1 MPKKNRDVMRNW
13 LGHPA
18 RLVPLA
24 FLAVILA
31 GTALLMLPLA
41 RSEGVSAPFL
51 TALFVAT
58 SAVGV
63 TGLSPVDTATY
74 WSGFGQGT
82 IYLLF
87 HLGGFGIM
95 SAATLLGMVVSRR
108 IGLGRQVMLQAEARG
123 IAAGDVRSVLKFIVL
138 LALVVETLAVAVL
151 TWRMMARGE
160 AFGDALWHAAFHAGA
175 AFTNAGFSNYSEG
188 YTLYAGDV
196 LAQLPIL
203 LAIIIGG
210 LGLPVLHDIRRNK
223 RWSLHTRLTVVGS
236 LALTVLGTLGVLA
249 FEWGNPS
256 TMAGMAPWEKL
267 LNALFHSVNTRSCG
281 LNTVNNGAFTEETML
296 MTYALMLT
304 GAGSAGTGGGIKV
317 TTVMILILAVWSE
330 MRGDPDTTAFGRRIS
345 PAVLREALA
354 VTALAVAVLMLATMV
369 LRELT
374 DLPLNQLIYEAI
386 SAFGNVGLSM
396 GITANLNEPAQV
408 VIILLMYLG
417 RVGIVT
423 VATGL
428 ALRPRRADFRYP
440 EERPIVG

>member
-1 MPKKNRDVMRNW
+1 MAVW
-13 LGHPA
+13 LKHPT
-18 RLVPLA
+18 RMVPLA
-24 FLAVILA
+24 FLLVILA
-31 GTALLMLPLA
+31 GTALLMLPIA
-41 RSEGVSAPFL
+41 RTEGLSAPFL

-74 WSGFGQGT
+74 WTGYGQGV
-82 IYLLF
+82 IYTLF
-87 HLGGFGIM
+87 HIGGFGIM
-95 SAATLLGMVVSRR
+95 SAATLMGMVVSRR

-123 IAAGDVRSVLKFIVL
+123 IAPGEVASVLKFVLSLAIIVE
-138 LALVVETLAVAVL
+138 AFVVVVL

-160 AFGDALWHAAFHAGA
+160 MFGEALWHAAFHAGA
-175 AFTNAGFSNYSEG
+175 AFTNAGFSNYTEG
-188 YTLYAGDV
+188 YTLYSGDFI
-196 LAQLPIL
+196 AQAPIM

-210 LGLPVLHDIRRNK
+210 LGLPVLHDLRRNA

-236 LALTVLGTLGVLA
+236 VLLTVLGAAGVLL
-249 FEWGNPS
+249 FEWGNPGTLGS
-256 TMAGMAPWEKL
+256 MGVGEKIW
-267 LNALFHSVNTRSCG
+267 NAFFHSVNTRSCG
-281 LNTVNNGAFTEETML
+281 LNTVNNGAFSEETML
-296 MTYALMLT
+296 MTYGLMLT

-317 TTVMILILAVWSE
+317 STVMILILAVWSE
-330 MRGDPDTTAFGRRIS
+330 LRGDPDTTAVGRRIS

-369 LRELT
+369 LRGLT
-374 DLPLNQLIYEAI
+374 DLPLNHLIYEAI

-428 ALRPRRADFRYP
+428 ALRPRRADYRYP

>member
-1 MPKKNRDVMRNW
+1 MRGLLKN
-13 LGHPA
+13 PA

-24 FLAVILA
+24 FLVVILA
-31 GTALLMLPLA
+31 GTGALMLPWA
-41 RSEGVSAPFL
+41 STVDGRAPFL

-63 TGLSPVDTATY
+63 TGLSTVDTATY
-74 WSGFGQGT
+74 WTGFGQGV
-82 IYLLF
+82 IYVLF

-108 IGLGRQVMLQAEARG
+108 IALGRQLVVQAEARG
-123 IAAGDVRSVLKFIVL
+123 IAPADVRSVLKFVL
-138 LALVVETLAVAVL
+138 LVAVVVESLAVIVL

-160 AFGDALWHAAFHAGA
+160 EFATALWHAAFHAGA

-188 YTLYAGDV
+188 FTLYASDT
-196 LAQLPIL
+196 LAQIPII
-203 LAIIIGG
+203 LAVIIGG
-210 LGLPVLHDIRRNK
+210 LGLPVLHDLRRGRRA
-223 RWSLHTRLTVVGS
+223 RWSLHTKLTLAGS
-236 LALTVLGTLGVLA
+236 GTLTLLGTLGVLV
-249 FEWGNPS
+249 FEWSNPG
-256 TMAGMAPWEKL
+256 TIGGMDLWDKVW
-267 LNALFHSVNTRSCG
+267 NALFHSVNTRSCG
-281 LNTVNNGAFTEETML
+281 LNTVNNGAFREETML

-330 MRGDPDTTAFGRRIS
+330 LRGDPDTTAFGRRIG
-345 PAVLREALA
+345 AGVLREAMA
-354 VTALAVAVLMLATMV
+354 VTALSVALLMLATMA
-369 LRELT
+369 LRATT
-374 DLPLNQLIYEAI
+374 DLPLNDLIYEAI

-396 GITANLNEPAQV
+396 GITASLPPSAQW

>member
-1 MPKKNRDVMRNW
+1 MGRW
-13 LGHPA
+13 LNHPA
-18 RLVPLA
+18 RLVPAA
-24 FLAVILA
+24 FLAVILL
-31 GTALLMLPLA
+31 GTLLLMLPLA
-41 RSEGVSAPFL
+41 RSEGSSAPFL

-74 WSGFGQGT
+74 WTGFGQGV
-82 IYLLF
+82 IYVLF

-108 IGLGRQVMLQAEARG
+108 LGLGRQVMVQAEARG
-123 IAAGDVRSVLKFIVL
+123 IAAGDVKSVLRFIFVLALIVEL
-138 LALVVETLAVAVL
+138 LAIAVL
-151 TWRMMARGE
+151 TWRIMARGE
-160 AFGDALWHAAFHAGA
+160 AFGQALWHAAFHAGA

-188 YTLYAGDV
+188 YTLYASDA
-196 LAQLPIL
+196 LAQVPIL
-203 LAIIIGG
+203 LAVIIGG
-210 LGLPVLHDIRRNK
+210 LGLPVIHDLRRNK
-223 RWSLHTRLTVVGS
+223 RWSLHTRLTIFGS
-236 LALTVLGTLGVLA
+236 VALTVLGTLGVLV
-249 FEWGNPS
+249 FEWGNPG
-256 TMAGMAPWEKL
+256 TLGGMAPWEKL

-345 PAVLREALA
+345 PSVLREALA
-354 VTALAVAVLMLATMV
+354 VTALAVGVLMVATMT
-369 LRELT
+369 LRALT

-386 SAFGNVGLSM
+386 SAFGNVGLSI
-396 GITANLNEPAQV
+396 GITGNLNEPAQV

>member
-1 MPKKNRDVMRNW
+1 MGNW
-13 LGHPA
+13 LNHPA
-18 RLVPLA
+18 RLVPVA
-24 FLAVILA
+24 FLVVILA
-31 GTALLMLPLA
+31 GTALLMLPFA
-41 RSEGVSAPFL
+41 RPEGISAPFL

-74 WSGFGQGT
+74 WTGFGQST
-82 IYLLF
+82 IYVLF
-87 HLGGFGIM
+87 HLGGLGIM

-108 IGLGRQVMLQAEARG
+108 IGLGRQVMVQAEARG
-123 IAAGDVRSVLKFIVL
+123 IAAGDVRSVLKFIVV
-138 LALVVETLAVAVL
+138 LALAVETFAIAVL

-160 AFGDALWHAAFHAGA
+160 AFDVALWHAAFHAGA

-188 YTLYAGDV
+188 YTLFAGDV

-203 LAIIIGG
+203 LAVIVGG
-210 LGLPVLHDIRRNK
+210 LGLPVLHDIRRGG
-223 RWSLHTRLTVVGS
+223 RWSLHTRLTVLGS
-236 LALTVLGTLGVLA
+236 AGLTVLGMAAMLA
-249 FEWGNPS
+249 FEWGNPG
-256 TMAGMAPWEKL
+256 TLGGMEPWEKAV
-267 LNALFHSVNTRSCG
+267 NALFYSVNTRSCG

-330 MRGDPDTTAFGRRIS
+330 LRGDPDTTAFGRRIS

-354 VTALAVAVLMLATMV
+354 VTALAVGVLMLATMV

-396 GITANLNEPAQV
+396 GITGNLNEPAQA

-428 ALRPRRADFRYP
+428 ALRSRRADYRYP

>member
-1 MPKKNRDVMRNW
+1 MKGFAKN
-13 LGHPA
+13 PA

-24 FLAVILA
+24 FLFVILL
-31 GTALLMLPLA
+31 GTFTLMLPFA
-41 RSEGVSAPFL
+41 KTGAGTAPFL

-63 TGLSPVDTATY
+63 TGLSTVDTATY
-74 WSGFGQGT
+74 WTGFGQGV
-82 IYLLF
+82 IYVLF

-108 IGLGRQVMLQAEARG
+108 IGLGQHRILQAEARG
-123 IAAGDVRSVLKFIVL
+123 IAAGDVRSVLKFVL
-138 LALVVETLAVAVL
+138 LTALVVESLAVSVL
-151 TWRMMARGE
+151 TWRIVARGE
-160 AFGDALWHAAFHAGA
+160 PFAEALWHAAFHAGA
-175 AFTNAGFSNYSEG
+175 AFTNAGFSTYSEG
-188 YTLYAGDV
+188 YSRCAADG

-203 LAIIIGG
+203 LAIIVGG
-210 LGLPVLHDIRRNK
+210 LGLPVLHDLRGGRTA
-223 RWSLHTRLTVVGS
+223 RWSLHTKLTLWGS
-236 LALTVLGTLGVLA
+236 GVLTLLGALGVLA
-249 FEWGNPS
+249 FESSNPG
-256 TMAGMAPWEKL
+256 TLGDMAPWEKAI
-267 LNALFHSVNTRSCG
+267 NALFHSVNTRSGG
-281 LNTVNNGAFTEETML
+281 LNTVNNGAFTEQTML

-317 TTVMILILAVWSE
+317 TTVMILLLAVWSE

-345 PAVLREALA
+345 PTVLREAMT
-354 VTALAVAVLMLATMV
+354 VTAMAVALLMIATMA
-369 LRELT
+369 LRAVT

-396 GITANLNEPAQV
+396 GITASLPPSAQWI
-408 VIILLMYLG
+408 IILLMYLG

-428 ALRPRRADFRYP
+428 ALRPRRADYRYP

>member
-1 MPKKNRDVMRNW
+1 MRGISSN
-13 LGHPA
+13 PA
-18 RLVPLA
+18 RLVPIA

-31 GTALLMLPLA
+31 GTLALMLPFA
-41 RSEGVSAPFL
+41 SAGPGGAPFL

-74 WSGFGQGT
+74 WSGWGQG
-82 IYLLF
+82 IIWVLF
-87 HLGGFGIM
+87 HLGGIGIM

-108 IGLGRQVMLQAEARG
+108 IGLGRQLMVQAEARG
-123 IAAGDVRSVLKFIVL
+123 IAAGDVRSVLRFVL
-138 LALVVETLAVAVL
+138 VLALVVETLAVGVL

-160 AFGDALWHAAFHAGA
+160 DLASALWHAAFHAGA

-188 YTLYAGDV
+188 YALFASDA
-196 LAQLPIL
+196 LAQIPIL
-203 LAIIIGG
+203 VSVIVGG
-210 LGLPVLHDIRRNK
+210 LGLPVLHDLRRGRAV
-223 RWSLHTRLTVVGS
+223 RWSLHTRLTLIGS
-236 LALTVLGTLGVLA
+236 GGLTVLGAVGVLA
-249 FEWGNPS
+249 FEWSNPG
-256 TMAGMAPWEKL
+256 TIGGMDLWDKVW
-267 LNALFHSVNTRSCG
+267 NAVFHSVNTRSCG
-281 LNTVNNGAFTEETML
+281 LNTLNNGAFTEETM
-296 MTYALMLT
+296 MMSYALMLT

-330 MRGDPDTTAFGRRIS
+330 LRGDPDVTAFGRRMS
-345 PAVLREALA
+345 PGILREALA
-354 VTALAVAVLMLATMV
+354 VTALAVGVLMLATMA
-369 LRELT
+369 LRLLT

-396 GITANLNEPAQV
+396 GITASLPPGAQG
-408 VIILLMYLG
+408 VIILLMFLG

-428 ALRPRRADFRYP
+428 ALRPRRTDFRYP

>member
-1 MPKKNRDVMRNW
+1 MSNW
-13 LGHPA
+13 LNHPA
-18 RLVPLA
+18 RLVPMA
-24 FLAVILA
+24 FLVVILA
-31 GTALLMLPLA
+31 GTAFLMLPVA
-41 RSEGVSAPFL
+41 RTDGLPAPFL

-74 WSGFGQGT
+74 WTGFGQGV
-82 IYLLF
+82 IYTLF

-95 SAATLLGMVVSRR
+95 SAATLLGMVVSQR
-108 IGLGRQVMLQAEARG
+108 IGLGRQVMVQAEARG
-123 IAAGDVRSVLKFIVL
+123 IAANDVASVLKF
-138 LALVVETLAVAVL
+138 VVSLAVIVESLAVTLL

-160 AFGDALWHAAFHAGA
+160 PFADALWHAAFHAGA

-188 YTLYAGDV
+188 YTLYSGDF
-196 LAQLPIL
+196 LAQLPL
-203 LAIIIGG
+203 LVAVVIGG
-210 LGLPVLHDIRRNK
+210 LGLPVLHDLRRRQ
-223 RWSLHTRLTVVGS
+223 RWSLHTRLTVLGS
-236 LALTVLGTLGVLA
+236 LALTVLGTLGVLL
-249 FEWGNPS
+249 FEWNNPG
-256 TMAGMAPWEKL
+256 TIGGMATGEKL
-267 LNALFHSVNTRSCG
+267 WNALFHSVNTRSCG
-281 LNTVNNGAFTEETML
+281 LNTVNNGAFTEQTML

-317 TTVMILILAVWSE
+317 STVMILILAVWSE

-354 VTALAVAVLMLATMV
+354 VTALAVGVLMIATMV
-369 LRELT
+369 LRGVT

-396 GITANLNEPAQV
+396 GITASLNEPAQV

-428 ALRPRRADFRYP
+428 ALRSRRADYRYP